1 MENLIAIINI
11 IMLAGIAIGVYK
23 NKVDSTDKHSD
34 KIEDIN
40 NRLIRLE
47 EKTNFIYQTIKNH
60 K

>member
-1 MENLIAIINI
+1 
-11 IMLAGIAIGVYK
+11 MLAGIAIGVYK